1 MSELTLAQP
10 LSGEEIIT
18 SLVEKI
24 REKLRSD
31 CYLSGTTAYE
41 SFEADISI
49 KVRMVDCG
57 RIPEV
62 AVQVHEKSENLI
74 NENDENFALEQM
86 DIHLTAA
93 PPNQV
98 RQEAGLPIPTLVEGA
113 DGKRDIKAVKY
124 ARKVL
129 DSVKEAIGPVK
140 PSEI

>member
-18 SLVEKI
+18 SLVEKV
-24 REKLRSD
+24 RDKLRQD

-41 SFEADISI
+41 SFEADILI

-62 AVQVHEKSENLI
+62 AVEVHEQSETAI
-74 NENDENFALEQM
+74 NENDENFALNEM
-86 DIHLTAA
+86 DVHLSSA

-113 DGKRDIKAVKY
+113 DGKRTIKDVKY
-124 ARKVL
+124 QKKNRGA
-129 DSVKEAIGPVK
+129 E
-140 PSEI
+140 SEI